1 LAYLR
6 GFLSGAAFDAI
17 QCLSAKHALMMIQ
30 SVSSSN
36 KLSVICDEWHKEQRT
51 DFVRVPWDE
60 MVLANSGLVADL
72 PAFLRFLQEQVLMSE
87 AAERSREFAPK
98 GDRSTLSMDYRKRIK
113 TRGATAFYYISVENS
128 FPSAGRNAQSP
139 SARVCERQALGRD
152 EEWRDDTACV
162 STVLSQ
168 VNPAVLSMDLLWR
181 TVNYLLDL
189 ALEHSFIKQDVAKAL
204 GLVGKA
210 HPVSVVGI
218 GRVLCEYPSLQ
229 LVKFWLC
236 PTDRKKNTER
246 YLLEALIM
254 PKLCNDL
261 YIADVSAAD
270 WEHARFLE
278 LVADEGNDKEEIH
291 VAIGVDNYCRFLG
304 NAI

>member
-1 LAYLR
+1 
-6 GFLSGAAFDAI
+6 
-17 QCLSAKHALMMIQ
+17 
-30 SVSSSN
+30 
-36 KLSVICDEWHKEQRT
+36 
-51 DFVRVPWDE
+51 

-87 AAERSREFAPK
+87 AAEGSREFTPK

-113 TRGATAFYYISVENS
+113 TRGATAFYYTSVENS
-128 FPSAGRNAQSP
+128 FPSAGRNTQSP
-139 SARVCERQALGRD
+139 SARFCERQALGRD

-162 STVLSQ
+162 STVLSPGTVRQ
-168 VNPAVLSMDLLWR
+168 SVRADTEIRDHLWARRRLLSQKGRHQATRLQTIMAR
-181 TVNYLLDL
+181 ANG
-189 ALEHSFIKQDVAKAL
+189 AL
-204 GLVGKA
+204 GLGEHIGALLHQAGCHKSTRFGREGTSS
-210 HPVSVVGI
+210 VSCGY
-218 GRVLCEYPSLQ
+218 RQSSLQ
-229 LVKFWLC
+229 LVKFWFC
-236 PTDRKKNTER
+236 RTDRKKNTER